1 VGDTRRDAMAAN
13 AAGCVACLTVR
24 RGDDGNL
31 DALGTDGLIHSF
43 GEIEGDLRIIKMPSL
58 VGPSI

>member
-1 VGDTRRDAMAAN
+1 MAAN

-31 DALGTDGLIHSF
+31 DALGADGLIHSF

-58 VGPSI
+58 VGPPI